1 MLTKVLFIILG
12 YRKCLATPPPGYR
25 NSPTTPSPP
34 PLPPRGSNV
43 GPPVPPSSSTKNE
56 TRTVKEFPKGQ
67 QLNSKVRL
75 LKVIWSTNW
84 EIFLVKQSNSI
95 FDLDY
100 SINADLFQFIKKFL
114 TQLKNVYTF
123 MWNKFINELM

>member
-1 MLTKVLFIILG
+1 MLIKVLFIILG

-34 PLPPRGSNV
+34 PLPPRGTNV

-75 LKVIWSTNW
+75 LKFIRSTDN
-84 EIFLVKQSNSI
+84 IFQAKLI
-95 FDLDY
+95 GY
-100 SINADLFQFIKKFL
+100 SINAGSILLQFNKQFL
-114 TQLKNVYTF
+114 TQLKSVYIF
-123 MWNKFINELM
+123 MWNNFINELM